1 MVVFLSASLLAI
13 VLRMKASFDH
23 EKLYVYQESIRFV
36 SWVDEL
42 LEKIPKNLAVH
53 NQLDRASTSIPLNI
67 AEGNGKYT
75 AADRC
80 RFFDIARGSAL
91 ECAACLDVLVKK
103 KRIEQA
109 DFGKSILV
117 RIVSMLVGLI
127 RSTSPS
133 RVHEDCRSLCSLPEQ
148 APANCSSSC
157 AVDYSTSRPEA
168 IDYDYD

>member
-1 MVVFLSASLLAI
+1 MTHLLKEI
-13 VLRMKASFDH
+13 TIKELD
-23 EKLYVYQESIRFV
+23 VYQESIRFV
-36 SWVDEL
+36 SWVDQL
-42 LEKIPKNLAVH
+42 LEKIPKSLAVH

-80 RFFDIARGSAL
+80 RFFDIARGSTL
-91 ECAACLDVLVKK
+91 ECAACLDVLAAK

-109 DFGKSILV
+109 DSGKVILV

-133 RVHEDCRSLCSLPEQ
+133 RVHEDS
-148 APANCSSSC
+148 A
-157 AVDYSTSRPEA
+157 DYSTRTAES
-168 IDYDYD
+168 ID